1 MCPFHANGVSLYD
14 NCTIYIP
21 VPWGC
26 RVQLFEFADNNYL
39 AAPSNG
45 LDHNAGTHMPED
57 SYTTDRSCDSIRF
70 YAPTAAGCVRE
81 MKKLR
86 AKASSLPIFNGRITD
101 ATSLT
106 TTSLKLPLGGGV
118 ANKKPPSTCTRVL
131 PTVFTITDGT
141 TGAANTSLAEAM
153 SSSKAPQPQPH
164 PHSHQQSARQGVMLQ
179 LGVPKETI
187 SIAGPELANYEKVRV
202 VGQGSFG
209 IAILYRRK
217 SDGHQIVFKQINL
230 SELTPPGRDLA
241 MNEVDVFSKLHHPNI
256 VSYLG
261 SFIKDNTLLIEM
273 EYADGGTLAH
283 IIAERQGQQYFPE
296 RYIIAVFEQVS
307 SAINYMHSENIL
319 HRDLKTANVF
329 LNRRGVVKIGDFG
342 ISKIMNTKIHAQTVL
357 GTPYYFSPEMC
368 EGKEYDNKSDIWA
381 LGCILGEMCCLKKT
395 FAASNLSELVTKIM
409 AGNYTAVPSGY
420 TSGLCSLMS
429 NLLQVE
435 AARRPTAS
443 EVLVYW
449 IPLIFRSLGKNKGY
463 SYEDGISST
472 GNHLTA
478 TVPAAARSSVT
489 MDLELPTAQTETKQL
504 MSAET
509 AAPHEILE
517 KRSVLYQL
525 KAFGNSFSMSP
536 IQLPPKAVIVGMAMS
551 DSHFVVVN
559 EDGSAYAW
567 GEGTHGQLGL
577 TSLEAWKHYPSRMES
592 VRNYHVVGAC
602 AGDAFTILVTQAG
615 SLLSCGSNTNLSLGQ
630 DEQRNYHSPKLIA
643 RLSDVRIE
651 QVAAGLHHVLA
662 LSREGAVYV
671 WGTSVSG
678 ALGLGN
684 YQQQQKFPQ
693 KILLSHVK
701 TKPTKIFCG
710 PDTSAV
716 LFANGELHACG
727 SNDYYKLGFHR
738 PGKITA
744 FKKVQLP
751 GKVLKASFSSTHSVF
766 LLEGG
771 YVYTMGRNAEGQR
784 GIRHCNSVDQPT
796 LVEAIRA
803 RYIVR
808 ANCSDQCTIVASEDN
823 IITVWGTRNGLPDIG
838 SSSSGVGLEVCTP
851 NTDMDLGNNTAA
863 FTNFLASVY
872 KSELILEPVDI
883 LALYSSKEQC
893 DRGYYVQV
901 HDVYPLA
908 HSVLVLVDTTTPLI
922 SSYEGDCP

>member
-1 MCPFHANGVSLYD
+1 
-14 NCTIYIP
+14 
-21 VPWGC
+21 
-26 RVQLFEFADNNYL
+26 
-39 AAPSNG
+39 
-45 LDHNAGTHMPED
+45 
-57 SYTTDRSCDSIRF
+57 
-70 YAPTAAGCVRE
+70 
-81 MKKLR
+81 MKKFR

-101 ATSLT
+101 TTTLT
-106 TTSLKLPLGGGV
+106 TSSLQLPLGQV
-118 ANKKPPSTCTRVL
+118 PPRKPSTCTRVL

-141 TGAANTSLAEAM
+141 TGAASTSLAEAM
-153 SSSKAPQPQPH
+153 SSSK
-164 PHSHQQSARQGVMLQ
+164 SQGPSSGKQENLLQ
-179 LGVPKETI
+179 LEVPREDTLAVI
-187 SIAGPELANYEKVRV
+187 GPELANYEKVRV

-283 IIAERQGQQYFPE
+283 IIAERQGKVHFPE
-296 RYIIAVFEQVS
+296 RYIIAVFEQIS

-329 LNRRGVVKIGDFG
+329 LNRRGIVKIGDFG

-409 AGNYTAVPSGY
+409 AGNYTPVPSGY
-420 TSGLCSLMS
+420 TSGLRSLMS

-463 SYEDGISST
+463 SYEEDASG
-472 GNHLTA
+472 GNLLAATA
-478 TVPAAARSSVT
+478 PGAVHSSVSLE
-489 MDLELPTAQTETKQL
+489 LELPTAQTETKQL
-504 MSAET
+504 MSADT

-525 KAFGNSFSMSP
+525 KAFGTCFSMAP
-536 IQLPPKAVIVGMAMS
+536 IQLPPKAVIVDVAMS

-577 TSLEAWKHYPSRMES
+577 TALEAWKHYPSRMES
-592 VRNYHVVGAC
+592 VRNYHIIGAC
-602 AGDAFTILVTQAG
+602 AGDGFSILVTQAG
-615 SLLSCGSNTNLSLGQ
+615 SLLSCGSNANLALGH
-630 DEQRNYHSPKLIA
+630 DEQRNYHNPKLVE
-643 RLSDVRIE
+643 RLADVRVE

-671 WGTSVSG
+671 WGTSLYG

-701 TKPTKIFCG
+701 TKPSKIFCG

-716 LFANGELHACG
+716 LFTNGEIHVCG
-727 SNDYYKLGFHR
+727 CNDYNKLGFQR
-738 PGKITA
+738 TGKITA

-751 GKVLKASFSSTHSVF
+751 HKVVKACFSSTHSVF
-766 LLEGG
+766 LVEGG

-784 GIRHCNSVDQPT
+784 GIRHCNAMDNPT
-796 LVEAIRA
+796 MVESIKA
-803 RYIVR
+803 RYIVK
-808 ANCSDQCTIVASEDN
+808 ANCNDQCTIVASEDN
-823 IITVWGTRNGLPDIG
+823 IITVWGTRNGLPGIG
-838 SSSSGVGLEVCTP
+838 STNSALGQEIFTHSTELE
-851 NTDMDLGNNTAA
+851 LGNNTAA

-901 HDVYPLA
+901 HEVYPLA

-922 SSYEGDCP
+922 ASYEGECPPA

>member
-1 MCPFHANGVSLYD
+1 MEKF
-14 NCTIYIP
+14 
-21 VPWGC
+21 
-26 RVQLFEFADNNYL
+26 
-39 AAPSNG
+39 
-45 LDHNAGTHMPED
+45 
-57 SYTTDRSCDSIRF
+57 
-70 YAPTAAGCVRE
+70 
-81 MKKLR
+81 R
-86 AKASSLPIFNGRITD
+86 AKACSLPIFNGRITD
-101 ATSLT
+101 ANTLT
-106 TTSLKLPLGGGV
+106 TTSLQLPMHGGG
-118 ANKKPPSTCTRVL
+118 AGNRKSFNRVL

-141 TGAANTSLAEAM
+141 TGAASTSLAEAM
-153 SSSKAPQPQPH
+153 STSSTNVNASKH
-164 PHSHQQSARQGVMLQ
+164 GVMQQ
-179 LGVPKETI
+179 LAVPKESI
-187 SIAGPELANYEKVRV
+187 NIAGPELTNYEKIRI

-217 SDGHQIVFKQINL
+217 SDGHHIVFKQINL
-230 SELTPPGRDLA
+230 GDLTPPGRDLA

-283 IIAERQGQQYFPE
+283 IIAERQGQVHFPE
-296 RYIIAVFEQVS
+296 RYIIAVFEQIS

-329 LNRRGVVKIGDFG
+329 LNRRGIVKIGDFG
-342 ISKIMNTKIHAQTVL
+342 ISKIMNTKIHAQTIL

-409 AGNYTAVPSGY
+409 AGNYTSLPLGY
-420 TSGLCSLMS
+420 TSGLRSLMS
-429 NLLQVE
+429 NLLQVD
-435 AARRPTAS
+435 ASRRPTAS

-463 SYEDGISST
+463 SYEEDIH
-472 GNHLTA
+472 GNGSLLTA
-478 TVPAAARSSVT
+478 PATVTVASRSNVT
-489 MDLELPTAQTETKQL
+489 MDMELPTAQTETKQL

-509 AAPHEILE
+509 AAPHEVLE

-525 KAFGNSFSMSP
+525 KSFGNSFSMSP
-536 IQLPPKAVIVGMAMS
+536 IQLPPKAVIVCVAMS
-551 DSHFVVVN
+551 DSHFVVIN

-567 GEGTHGQLGL
+567 GEGTYGQLGL
-577 TSLEAWKHYPSRMES
+577 TSLDLSWKHYPSRMES
-592 VRNYHVVGAC
+592 VRNYHCVSAC
-602 AGDAFTILVTQAG
+602 AGDGFTILLTKSG
-615 SLLSCGSNTNLSLGQ
+615 NLLSCGSNINLSLGQ
-630 DEQRNYHSPKLIA
+630 EEQKNYYSPKLIA
-643 RLSDVRIE
+643 KLADVRIE
-651 QVAAGLHHVLA
+651 QVTAGLHHVLA
-662 LSREGAVYV
+662 LNREGAVYV
-671 WGTSVSG
+671 WGTSSKG

-701 TKPTKIFCG
+701 SKPAKIYCG

-716 LFANGELHACG
+716 LFSNGELHICG
-727 SNDYYKLGFHR
+727 NNDYNKLGFNR

-744 FKKVQLP
+744 FKKLQLNH
-751 GKVLKASFSSTHSVF
+751 KVIRACFSSTHSVF
-766 LLEGG
+766 VVEGG
-771 YVYTMGRNAEGQR
+771 YVYTMGRNSEGQR
-784 GIRHCNSVDQPT
+784 GLRHCNLVEQPT
-796 LVEAIRA
+796 MVESIRS
-803 RYIVR
+803 RYIVK

-823 IITVWGTRNGLPDIG
+823 IITVWGTRNGLPEIG
-838 SSSSGVGLEVCTP
+838 SSHSGLGLEVCTP
-851 NTDMDLGNNTAA
+851 PPLEIELGNNTAA

-901 HDVYPLA
+901 HDVYPLG
-908 HSVLVLVDTTTPLI
+908 HCVLILVDTTTPLI
-922 SSYEGDCP
+922 ASYEEPLGD

>member
-1 MCPFHANGVSLYD
+1 
-14 NCTIYIP
+14 
-21 VPWGC
+21 
-26 RVQLFEFADNNYL
+26 
-39 AAPSNG
+39 
-45 LDHNAGTHMPED
+45 
-57 SYTTDRSCDSIRF
+57 
-70 YAPTAAGCVRE
+70 
-81 MKKLR
+81 MKKFR

-101 ATSLT
+101 ATTLT
-106 TTSLKLPLGGGV
+106 TSSLQLPLGQTTQR
-118 ANKKPPSTCTRVL
+118 KQSTCTRVL

-141 TGAANTSLAEAM
+141 TGAASTSLAEAM
-153 SSSKAPQPQPH
+153 SSSKAQVPN
-164 PHSHQQSARQGVMLQ
+164 RQESLLQ
-179 LGVPKETI
+179 LSVTREAGVGM
-187 SIAGPELANYEKVRV
+187 AGPELANYEKVRV

-241 MNEVDVFSKLHHPNI
+241 MNEVEVFSKLHHPNI

-273 EYADGGTLAH
+273 EYADGGTLAQ
-283 IIAERQGQQYFPE
+283 IIAERQGKLHFPE
-296 RYIIAVFEQVS
+296 RYIIAVFEQIS

-329 LNRRGVVKIGDFG
+329 LNRRGIVKIGDFG

-395 FAASNLSELVTKIM
+395 FAAANLSELVTKIM
-409 AGNYTAVPSGY
+409 AGNYTPVPSGY
-420 TSGLCSLMS
+420 TSGLRSLMS

-435 AARRPTAS
+435 APRRPTAS

-463 SYEDGISST
+463 SYEDDVGGRGSDQ
-472 GNHLTA
+472 LTA
-478 TVPAAARSSVT
+478 PDPAAAHSSVS
-489 MDLELPTAQTETKQL
+489 MQLELPTAQTETKQL
-504 MSAET
+504 MIADT

-525 KAFGNSFSMSP
+525 KAFGTCFSMAP
-536 IQLPPKAVIVGMAMS
+536 IQLPPKAVIVDVAMS

-577 TSLEAWKHYPSRMES
+577 TALEAWKHYPSRMES
-592 VRNYHVVGAC
+592 VRNYHVVSAC
-602 AGDAFTILVTQAG
+602 AGDGFTILVTQAG
-615 SLLSCGSNTNLSLGQ
+615 SLLSCGSNAHLALGQ

-643 RLSDVRIE
+643 RLADVRVE
-651 QVAAGLHHVLA
+651 QVAAGLQHVLA

-671 WGTSVSG
+671 WGTSACG
-678 ALGLGN
+678 GLGLGN

-701 TKPTKIFCG
+701 TKPSKIYCG

-716 LFANGELHACG
+716 LFANGELHVCG
-727 SNDYYKLGFHR
+727 SNDYNKLGFQR
-738 PGKITA
+738 PAKITA

-751 GKVLKASFSSTHSVF
+751 HKVTQACFSSTHSVF
-766 LLEGG
+766 LVEGG

-784 GIRHCNSVDQPT
+784 GIRHCNSVEHPT
-796 LVEAIRA
+796 LVDSVKS
-803 RYIVR
+803 RYIVK

-823 IITVWGTRNGLPDIG
+823 IITVWGTRNGLPGIG
-838 SSSSGVGLEVCTP
+838 STNCGLGLQICTP
-851 NTDMDLGNNTAA
+851 NTELELGNNTAA

-883 LALYSSKEQC
+883 LALFSSKEQC

-922 SSYEGDCP
+922 SSYEGDYPHV

>member
-1 MCPFHANGVSLYD
+1 
-14 NCTIYIP
+14 
-21 VPWGC
+21 
-26 RVQLFEFADNNYL
+26 
-39 AAPSNG
+39 
-45 LDHNAGTHMPED
+45 
-57 SYTTDRSCDSIRF
+57 
-70 YAPTAAGCVRE
+70 
-81 MKKLR
+81 MKKFR

-101 ATSLT
+101 ATTLT
-106 TTSLKLPLGGGV
+106 TSSLQLPLGQV
-118 ANKKPPSTCTRVL
+118 RKQQSTCKRDRVL

-141 TGAANTSLAEAM
+141 TGAASTSLAEAM
-153 SSSKAPQPQPH
+153 SSSKALLPVP
-164 PHSHQQSARQGVMLQ
+164 SSRQDNLLQ
-179 LGVPKETI
+179 LSVPRECG
-187 SIAGPELANYEKVRV
+187 SVAGPELANYEKVRV

-283 IIAERQGQQYFPE
+283 IIAERQGKVHFPE
-296 RYIIAVFEQVS
+296 RYIIAVFEQIS
-307 SAINYMHSENIL
+307 SAINYMHAENIL

-329 LNRRGVVKIGDFG
+329 LNRRGIVKIGDFG

-409 AGNYTAVPSGY
+409 AGNYTPVPTGY
-420 TSGLCSLMS
+420 TSGLRSLMS

-435 AARRPTAS
+435 ATRRPTAS

-463 SYEDGISST
+463 SYEDDLGGIS
-472 GNHLTA
+472 GNLLTTA
-478 TVPAAARSSVT
+478 AAVPAAARSNVSLE
-489 MDLELPTAQTETKQL
+489 LELPTAQTETKQL

-525 KAFGNSFSMSP
+525 KAFGTCFSMAP
-536 IQLPPKAVIVGMAMS
+536 IQLPPKAVIVGVAMS

-567 GEGTHGQLGL
+567 GEGNDGQLGL
-577 TSLEAWKHYPSRMES
+577 TALEAWKHYPSRMES
-592 VRNYHVVGAC
+592 VRKYHVVGAC
-602 AGDAFTILVTQAG
+602 AGEGFTILVTQAG
-615 SLLSCGSNTNLSLGQ
+615 SLLSCGSNSHLALGQ
-630 DEQRNYHSPKLIA
+630 DEQRNYHSPKLVA
-643 RLSDVRIE
+643 RLADVRVE
-651 QVAAGLHHVLA
+651 QVAAGLHHVMA

-671 WGTSVSG
+671 WGTSTCG

-684 YQQQQKFPQ
+684 YQQQQKYPQ

-701 TKPTKIFCG
+701 TKPSKIYCG
-710 PDTSAV
+710 PDISAV
-716 LFANGELHACG
+716 LFTNGELHVCG
-727 SNDYYKLGFHR
+727 SNDYSKLGFQR
-738 PGKITA
+738 PSKITA

-751 GKVLKASFSSTHSVF
+751 HKVIQACFSSTHSVF
-766 LLEGG
+766 LVEGG

-784 GIRHCNSVDQPT
+784 GIRHCNSVDHPT
-796 LVEAIRA
+796 LVDSVKA
-803 RYIVR
+803 RYIVK

-823 IITVWGTRNGLPDIG
+823 IITVWGTRNGLPGIG
-838 SSSSGVGLEVCTP
+838 SSNSGLGLEVCTP
-851 NTDMDLGNNTAA
+851 NTELELGNNTAA

-922 SSYEGDCP
+922 SSYEGDYPPQL

>member
-1 MCPFHANGVSLYD
+1 
-14 NCTIYIP
+14 
-21 VPWGC
+21 
-26 RVQLFEFADNNYL
+26 
-39 AAPSNG
+39 
-45 LDHNAGTHMPED
+45 
-57 SYTTDRSCDSIRF
+57 
-70 YAPTAAGCVRE
+70 

-101 ATSLT
+101 ATTLT

-118 ANKKPPSTCTRVL
+118 AVTQKKPTCTRVQ
-131 PTVFTITDGT
+131 PTVYTITDGT

-153 SSSKAPQPQPH
+153 SSNKAPQL
-164 PHSHQQSARQGVMLQ
+164 HQQAGRQEVMLQ

-187 SIAGPELANYEKVRV
+187 SIAGPELANYNKVRV

-273 EYADGGTLAH
+273 EYADGGTLAQ
-283 IIAERQGQQYFPE
+283 IIAERQGLHHFPE

-319 HRDLKTANVF
+319 HRDLKSANVF
-329 LNRRGVVKIGDFG
+329 LNRRGIVKLGDFG

-395 FAASNLSELVTKIM
+395 FAATNLSELVTKIM
-409 AGNYTAVPSGY
+409 AGNYTPVPSGY
-420 TSGLCSLMS
+420 TSGMCSLMS

-463 SYEDGISST
+463 SYEDEVSST
-472 GNHLTA
+472 GNQLA
-478 TVPAAARSSVT
+478 VTVPMAARSNVT
-489 MDLELPTAQTETKQL
+489 MELELPTAQTETKQL

-602 AGDAFTILVTQAG
+602 AGDAFTILVTKSG
-615 SLLSCGSNTNLSLGQ
+615 SLLSCGSNSNLSLGQ

-643 RLSDVRIE
+643 KLADVRIE
-651 QVAAGLHHVLA
+651 QLAAGLHHVLA

-727 SNDYYKLGFHR
+727 SNNYYKLGFNR

-744 FKKVQLP
+744 FKKIQLP
-751 GKVLKASFSSTHSVF
+751 SKVLKASFSSTHSVF

-771 YVYTMGRNAEGQR
+771 YVYTMGRNTEGQR
-784 GIRHCNSVDQPT
+784 GIRHCNQVDQPT
-796 LVEAIRA
+796 LVEAVRS
-803 RYIVR
+803 RYIVK

-823 IITVWGTRNGLPDIG
+823 IITVWGTRNGLPEIG
-838 SSSSGVGLEVCTP
+838 SSSSGLGLEVCTP
-851 NTDMDLGNNTAA
+851 NSDMDLGNNTAA

-893 DRGYYVQV
+893 ERGYYVQV

>member
-1 MCPFHANGVSLYD
+1 
-14 NCTIYIP
+14 
-21 VPWGC
+21 
-26 RVQLFEFADNNYL
+26 
-39 AAPSNG
+39 
-45 LDHNAGTHMPED
+45 
-57 SYTTDRSCDSIRF
+57 
-70 YAPTAAGCVRE
+70 
-81 MKKLR
+81 MKKFR

-101 ATSLT
+101 ATTLT
-106 TTSLKLPLGGGV
+106 TSSLQLPLGQV
-118 ANKKPPSTCTRVL
+118 PPRKPSTCTRVL

-141 TGAANTSLAEAM
+141 TGAASTSLAEAM
-153 SSSKAPQPQPH
+153 SSNKA
-164 PHSHQQSARQGVMLQ
+164 QGPSSGKQEHLLQ
-179 LGVPKETI
+179 LEVPREEALGVV
-187 SIAGPELANYEKVRV
+187 GPELANYEKVRV

-283 IIAERQGQQYFPE
+283 IIAERQGKVHFPE
-296 RYIIAVFEQVS
+296 RYIIAVFEQIS

-329 LNRRGVVKIGDFG
+329 LNRRGIVKIGDFG

-409 AGNYTAVPSGY
+409 AGNYTPVPSGY
-420 TSGLCSLMS
+420 TSGLRSLMS

-463 SYEDGISST
+463 SYEEDVSGAS
-472 GNHLTA
+472 GNLLAATA
-478 TVPAAARSSVT
+478 PGAVHSSVSLE
-489 MDLELPTAQTETKQL
+489 LELPTAQTETKQL
-504 MSAET
+504 MSADT

-525 KAFGNSFSMSP
+525 KAFGTSFSMAP
-536 IQLPPKAVIVGMAMS
+536 IQLPPKAVIVDVAMS

-577 TSLEAWKHYPSRMES
+577 TALEAWKHYPSRMES
-592 VRNYHVVGAC
+592 VRNYHIIGAC
-602 AGDAFTILVTQAG
+602 AGDGFTILVTQAG
-615 SLLSCGSNTNLSLGQ
+615 SLLSCGSNANLALGH
-630 DEQRNYHSPKLIA
+630 DEQRNYHNPKLVE
-643 RLSDVRIE
+643 RLADVRVE

-671 WGTSVSG
+671 WGTSLYG

-701 TKPTKIFCG
+701 TKPSKIFCG

-716 LFANGELHACG
+716 LFTNGEIHVCG
-727 SNDYYKLGFHR
+727 CNDYNKLGFQR
-738 PGKITA
+738 AGKITA
-744 FKKVQLP
+744 FVGSSFPKPVELMTKSRYVLQKKVQLP
-751 GKVLKASFSSTHSVF
+751 HKVIEACFSSTHSVF
-766 LLEGG
+766 LVEGG

-784 GIRHCNSVDQPT
+784 GIRHCNAVDNPT
-796 LVEAIRA
+796 MVDAIKA
-803 RYIVR
+803 RYIVK
-808 ANCSDQCTIVASEDN
+808 ANCNDQCTIVASEDN
-823 IITVWGTRNGLPDIG
+823 IITVWGTRNGLPGIG
-838 SSSSGVGLEVCTP
+838 STNSALGQEIFTHSTELE
-851 NTDMDLGNNTAA
+851 LGNNTAA

-922 SSYEGDCP
+922 ASYEGECPQA

>member
-1 MCPFHANGVSLYD
+1 
-14 NCTIYIP
+14 
-21 VPWGC
+21 
-26 RVQLFEFADNNYL
+26 
-39 AAPSNG
+39 
-45 LDHNAGTHMPED
+45 
-57 SYTTDRSCDSIRF
+57 
-70 YAPTAAGCVRE
+70 
-81 MKKLR
+81 MKKFR

-101 ATSLT
+101 ATTLT
-106 TTSLKLPLGGGV
+106 TSSLQLPLGQV
-118 ANKKPPSTCTRVL
+118 PARKKTHCCRVL

-153 SSSKAPQPQPH
+153 SSSKAQGPA
-164 PHSHQQSARQGVMLQ
+164 ARQDQLLQ
-179 LGVPKETI
+179 LSVPREAA
-187 SIAGPELANYEKVRV
+187 SASLVIAGPELANYEKVRV

-283 IIAERQGQQYFPE
+283 IIAERQGKLHFPE
-296 RYIIAVFEQVS
+296 RYIIAVFEQIS

-329 LNRRGVVKIGDFG
+329 LNRRGIVKIGDFG

-409 AGNYTAVPSGY
+409 AGNYTPVPSGY
-420 TSGLCSLMS
+420 TSGLQSLMS

-463 SYEDGISST
+463 SYEEDVGAPS
-472 GNHLTA
+472 GQHLA
-478 TVPAAARSSVT
+478 AVVPAAGHSNVT
-489 MDLELPTAQTETKQL
+489 MELELPTAQTETKQL

-525 KAFGNSFSMSP
+525 KAFGTCFSMAP
-536 IQLPPKAVIVGMAMS
+536 IQLPPKAVIVSVAMS

-577 TSLEAWKHYPSRMES
+577 TALEAWKHYPSRMES

-602 AGDAFTILVTQAG
+602 AGDGFTILVTKAG
-615 SLLSCGSNTNLSLGQ
+615 SLLSCGSNANLALGQ
-630 DEQRNYHSPKLIA
+630 DEQRNYHTPKLVA
-643 RLSDVRIE
+643 RLADVRVE

-671 WGTSVSG
+671 WGTSTCG

-684 YQQQQKFPQ
+684 YQHQQKFPQ

-701 TKPTKIFCG
+701 TKPTKVYCG

-716 LFANGELHACG
+716 LFANGELHVCG
-727 SNDYYKLGFHR
+727 SNDYNKLGFQR
-738 PGKITA
+738 SGKITA

-751 GKVLKASFSSTHSVF
+751 HKVLQACFSSTHSVF
-766 LLEGG
+766 LVEGG
-771 YVYTMGRNAEGQR
+771 YVYTVGRNAEGQR
-784 GIRHCNSVDQPT
+784 GLRHCNSVDHPT
-796 LVEAIRA
+796 LVDAIRA
-803 RYIVR
+803 RYIVT

-823 IITVWGTRNGLPDIG
+823 IITVWGTRNGLPGLG
-838 SSSSGVGLEVCTP
+838 SSSSGLSMEMCTP
-851 NTDMDLGNNTAA
+851 NTELELGNNTAA

-883 LALYSSKEQC
+883 LALFSSKEQC

-922 SSYEGDCP
+922 SSYEGDYPQM

>member
-1 MCPFHANGVSLYD
+1 
-14 NCTIYIP
+14 
-21 VPWGC
+21 
-26 RVQLFEFADNNYL
+26 
-39 AAPSNG
+39 
-45 LDHNAGTHMPED
+45 
-57 SYTTDRSCDSIRF
+57 
-70 YAPTAAGCVRE
+70 
-81 MKKLR
+81 MKKFR

-101 ATSLT
+101 ANTLT
-106 TTSLKLPLGGGV
+106 TTSLQLP
-118 ANKKPPSTCTRVL
+118 ARKPSTRSRVL
-131 PTVFTITDGT
+131 PSVFTITDGT
-141 TGAANTSLAEAM
+141 TGAASTSLAEAM
-153 SSSKAPQPQPH
+153 SSCKAQTA
-164 PHSHQQSARQGVMLQ
+164 SAGRQESLLQ
-179 LGVPKETI
+179 LSVPRAGDTLGGV
-187 SIAGPELANYEKVRV
+187 AGPELANYEKVRV

-217 SDGHQIVFKQINL
+217 SDGHQIVFKLINL

-283 IIAERQGQQYFPE
+283 IIAERQGKVHFPE
-296 RYIIAVFEQVS
+296 RYIIAVFEQIS

-329 LNRRGVVKIGDFG
+329 LNRRGIVKIGDFG

-409 AGNYTAVPSGY
+409 AGNYTPVPSGY
-420 TSGLCSLMS
+420 TSGLRSLMS

-435 AARRPTAS
+435 ASRRPTAT

-463 SYEDGISST
+463 SYEDDLSGPA
-472 GNHLTA
+472 GNHLA
-478 TVPAAARSSVT
+478 ASVPAAVHSNVSL
-489 MDLELPTAQTETKQL
+489 DLELPTAQTETKHL

-525 KAFGNSFSMSP
+525 KAFGSCFSMAP
-536 IQLPPKAVIVGMAMS
+536 IQLPPKAVILEVAMS

-577 TSLEAWKHYPSRMES
+577 TALEAWKHYPSRMES
-592 VRNYHVVGAC
+592 VRNYHIVGAC
-602 AGDAFTILVTQAG
+602 AGDGFTILVTQAG
-615 SLLSCGSNTNLSLGQ
+615 SLLSCGSNASLALGQ
-630 DEQRNYHSPKLIA
+630 DEQRNYHIPKLVA
-643 RLSDVRIE
+643 RLSDVRVE
-651 QVAAGLHHVLA
+651 QVAAGMHHVLA

-701 TKPTKIFCG
+701 TKPAKIYCG
-710 PDTSAV
+710 PETSAV
-716 LFANGELHACG
+716 LFTNGEIHVCG
-727 SNDYYKLGFHR
+727 CNDYNKLGFQR
-738 PGKITA
+738 PAKITA

-751 GKVLKASFSSTHSVF
+751 QKVVQACFSSTHSVF
-766 LLEGG
+766 LVEGG

-784 GIRHCNSVDQPT
+784 GIRHCNSVDHPT
-796 LVEAIRA
+796 LVEAIKA
-803 RYIVR
+803 RYIVK

-823 IITVWGTRNGLPDIG
+823 IITVWGTRNGLPGIG
-838 SSSSGVGLEVCTP
+838 SSNSGLGLEVCTP
-851 NTDMDLGNNTAA
+851 SMEMDLGNNTAA

-893 DRGYYVQV
+893 NRGYYVQV

-922 SSYEGDCP
+922 SSYEGECPKLQ